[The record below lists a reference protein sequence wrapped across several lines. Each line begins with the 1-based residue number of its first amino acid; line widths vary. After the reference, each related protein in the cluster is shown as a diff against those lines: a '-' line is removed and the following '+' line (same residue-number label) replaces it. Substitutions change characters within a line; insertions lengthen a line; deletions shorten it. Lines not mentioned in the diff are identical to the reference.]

1 MTKNSRSYPSGSR
14 GGSYRCIALGTL
26 FEVAVASPARLWRGV
41 SNSSHSI
48 SVQRHVAGELPSDSH
63 GADYGVGA
71 QASTSDACSLVSI
84 VQCKKKR
91 RDTFMKGRVY
101 GQGESQK
108 RQDQRRESQ
117 KREDAVFLKP
127 THGAELEAMSA
138 ITGDQVAVYDRQ
150 LRLWGVQAQQRLL
163 NAKVLIWGLEGSNVE
178 ACKNLVLAGIALT
191 LRDHRT
197 VTAADV
203 GFNYFLRPED
213 IGKLR
218 AECASKR
225 VQEMNPLGS
234 VSCSS
239 EPPTSDDK
247 LKELLKGFDIVVV
260 GLSCLGFDFELA
272 AKIDSI
278 CRSLGAGFL
287 LTVAAGE
294 LSFFFSDLHEHVMQD
309 RSAQGGPEAVPT
321 EPKAETFS
329 FPSFGSWLAAV
340 PELLQGKSD
349 ASFKLIGL
357 LASFLQK
364 DPQKAVP
371 SRAADFANHC
381 REVKC
386 EPAVDGLASMEQA
399 FGHFFVEPLIHV
411 ASVLGGLLSQEVIK
425 AWATWG
431 LES

>member
-1 MTKNSRSYPSGSR
+1 
-14 GGSYRCIALGTL
+14 
-26 FEVAVASPARLWRGV
+26 
-41 SNSSHSI
+41 
-48 SVQRHVAGELPSDSH
+48 
-63 GADYGVGA
+63 
-71 QASTSDACSLVSI
+71 
-84 VQCKKKR
+84 
-91 RDTFMKGRVY
+91 
-101 GQGESQK
+101 
-108 RQDQRRESQ
+108 
-117 KREDAVFLKP
+117 
-127 THGAELEAMSA
+127 MSA

-234 VSCSS
+234 VSFSL

-272 AKIDSI
+272 AKMDSL

-309 RSAQGGPEAVPT
+309 RSAQGGPEAGPT

-340 PELLQGKSD
+340 PELLQGKGD

-371 SRAADFANHC
+371 SRAADFAKHC

-386 EPAVDGLASMEQA
+386 EPAVDGLAGMEQA

-425 AWATWG
+425 AITRKDPPLVNSVCFNAHTG
-431 LES
+431 AALVEHIPPVAAAPKKRKAEEEVVADLLDD